1 VVQIVKNLIDIF
13 CDKYSE
19 ASYGPAHVVLDDY
32 NLDDDTIVW
41 CQKLLKEAIITRFG
55 YAVESPDPV
64 SISQNFYSVKE
75 GDLYRHG
82 LLELAATHEF
92 LDFLLT
98 IPEEDRQIFGET

>member
-1 VVQIVKNLIDIF
+1 MAHLVMNLIDIF
-13 CDKYSE
+13 LDKYPE

-41 CQKLLKEAIITRFG
+41 CQKLLKDAIITRLG
-55 YAVESPDPV
+55 YSVESPDPV

>member
-1 VVQIVKNLIDIF
+1 MAHPIMNLIDIF
-13 CDKYSE
+13 CDKYPE

-75 GDLYRHG
+75 NGLYRHG

-98 IPEEDRQIFGET
+98 ILKEDRDF

>member
-1 VVQIVKNLIDIF
+1 MAHPIMNLIGIF
-13 CDKYSE
+13 CDKYPE

-41 CQKLLKEAIITRFG
+41 SQKLLKEAIVTRLG
-55 YAVESPDPV
+55 YTVENPDPV

-75 GDLYRHG
+75 GGLYRHG